1 MKRNTAFIKDNKWK
15 KKLKNQGRIL
25 DYNKKLPVLE
35 VYTCNSKVKAQDK
48 VAQQ

>member
-1 MKRNTAFIKDNKWK
+1 MIKEDK
-15 KKLKNQGRIL
+15 KPGRIL

-35 VYTCNSKVKAQDK
+35 VYTCIQSPKAQDK

>member
-1 MKRNTAFIKDNKWK
+1 MTKEDK
-15 KKLKNQGRIL
+15 KPGRIL

-35 VYTCNSKVKAQDK
+35 VSLVFKVRVQDK